1 MKFNQNTQMENF
13 AVPNNTLGMSEPAP
27 IDTDVPS
34 GFVLGKSL
42 SDYIKKRKKK
52 KLIDY
57 IEK

>member
-1 MKFNQNTQMENF
+1 MENF

-34 GFVLGKSL
+34 GFVLCKSL
-42 SDYIKKRKKK
+42 SDYIKKRKKN